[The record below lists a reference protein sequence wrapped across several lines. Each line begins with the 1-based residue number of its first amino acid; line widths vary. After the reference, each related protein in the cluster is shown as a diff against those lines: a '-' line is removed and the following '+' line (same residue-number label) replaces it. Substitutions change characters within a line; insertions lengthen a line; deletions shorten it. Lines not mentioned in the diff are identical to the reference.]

1 MLSLPQTAVY
11 ALRAVYCIAEQ
22 PGGDPVRVDTIAQR
36 LKVPRN
42 YLSKTLHQLT
52 RAGVLRSV
60 RGPRGGFALVKATS
74 RLTLSEIITPFLP
87 QEGKLCVM
95 GRGACN
101 DRAPCAAHHRWKVV
115 AAEMRTFFNR
125 TTVADLVTTGISSI
139 DPTPARTAKH

>member
-1 MLSLPQTAVY
+1 MLSLPQTAIY
-11 ALRAVYCIAEQ
+11 ALRAVYAIAEQ
-22 PGGDPVRVDTIAQR
+22 EQGAPVRVDEIAAR

-52 RAGVLRSV
+52 RAGVLKSV
-60 RGPRGGFALVKATS
+60 RGPKGGFTLVKRAAQ
-74 RLTLSEIITPFLP
+74 LPLSDVITPFLP

-101 DRAPCAAHHRWKVV
+101 DRNPCAAHHRWKVV

-125 TTVADLVTTGISSI
+125 TTVADLVHTGIG
-139 DPTPARTAKH
+139 PQEAVK